1 MPEASIADLL
11 AGSLVPPPP
20 ALPPHLQAYVD
31 EGPAEQK
38 PERLKLALASL
49 AGPAPTPP
57 PAPVPVVD
65 VTPPIVNT
73 PSTITVTPVGTFT
86 PIGPVVAT
94 PAVTPEA
101 PKRTRGRPATP
112 NSLKLLEACATGG
125 QTPEQAREYLAI
137 AEGIEA
143 K

>member
-65 VTPPIVNT
+65 VTPPNAVMPT
-73 PSTITVTPVGTFT
+73 P
-86 PIGPVVAT
+86 VAT
-94 PAVTPEA
+94 PAVMPEA

-112 NSLKLLEACATGG
+112 NSLKLLEACAAGG
-125 QTPEQAREYLAI
+125 QTPEQAREYIAI